1 MFSFLYSEQK
11 KMRQNAGNWLEVA
24 ERVYNFRRDQLTEA
38 QTRKLLAAT
47 GEVKLRLMERV
58 DTNRIKSAVESLEA
72 VLRDTGGRVYPVSSW
87 VENVEFFLGA
97 AIVILG
103 VRAYFFQPFKIPT
116 NSMWPTY
123 YGMTSEVFP
132 VGQEPGILGKAARL
146 VTLGANNYSVAAP
159 ADGEVLIPV
168 FGDLRLAW
176 TEKAGRSLLVFP
188 TTLREYTFSVGGELV
203 RISVPAEWAQSGS
216 FDEVVQKAFFKSQ
229 GGSLYAA
236 IKEAAVRG
244 QPLEQST
251 FVVHQGGRSGEA
263 RVYWVPV
270 GRKVQRGEKLLSFDI
285 LTGDLLFVDRFSYN
299 FFPPKVG
306 SGFVFKTENIHS
318 PEMLDQAGEQIGQ
331 YYIKRL
337 VGVPGDQL
345 EIRKLAPLISGGSL
359 PLIEPKDGQ
368 LLHNGRPI
376 EGSDAFGKNSRKDG
390 LYPGYTAD
398 GSLGF
403 GQVVS
408 VPKNSYF
415 AMGDNSPR
423 SKDSRYWGFVPDKD
437 VVGRPLFIYYPLTS
451 RWGPAK

>member
-24 ERVYNFRRDQLTEA
+24 DRVFKFRRDQLSDV
-38 QTRKLLAAT
+38 QTKKLLAAT
-47 GEVKLRLMERV
+47 GEVKLRLKERAE
-58 DTNRIKSAVESLEA
+58 TSRIKAAVESLEA
-72 VLRDTGGRVYPVSSW
+72 VLRDTGGRIYPVSSL
-87 VENVEFFLGA
+87 VENIEFFLGA

-123 YGMTSEVFP
+123 YGMTQEVFP
-132 VGQEPGILGKAARL
+132 AGQEPGLLGKAARL
-146 VTLGANNYSVAAP
+146 VTLGATNYSLTAP
-159 ADGEVLIPV
+159 ADGEVLMPV
-168 FGDLRLAW
+168 FGDLRPAW
-176 TEKAGRSLLVFP
+176 TEKPGRSLLVFP

-203 RISVPAEWAQSGS
+203 RISVPAEWAQSGN
-216 FDEVVQKAFFKSQ
+216 FDEVVDEAFF
-229 GGSLYAA
+229 GGPRTNLLAA
-236 IKEAAVRG
+236 IKEAAVRA

-251 FVVHQGGRSGEA
+251 AVVHQGNRSIET

-270 GRKVQRGEKLLSFDI
+270 GRKVRRGDKFLSFDI

-299 FFPPKVG
+299 FFPPRVG
-306 SGFVFKTENIHS
+306 SGFVFRTENIHS
-318 PEMLDQAGEQIGQ
+318 PEMTDSSGEQIQQ

-337 VGVPGDQL
+337 VGVPGDRL
-345 EIRKLAPLISGGSL
+345 EVRRPASL
-359 PLIEPKDGQ
+359 MADGTRAIESKDGQ
-368 LLHNGRPI
+368 LFRNGQPI
-376 EGSDAFGKNSRKDG
+376 EGAAAFGKNSRKEG

-403 GQVVS
+403 GQVVN
-408 VPKNSYF
+408 VPGNSYF